1 MKALAKTRLR
11 VGSVLAAT
19 ALLVAQAAC
28 SYKQTPLPEPV
39 ATCVTTDVK
48 YQTNVWP
55 ILKANCRDACHND
68 RDAAAYY
75 NFSMDQFSQVQY
87 YCTTVPPGVSGN
99 VPWLLGNI
107 KHLSNGYSNMPVGG
121 NKLSDC
127 DIAVIEAWIK
137 AGAQNN

>member
-1 MKALAKTRLR
+1 MKSLSKTWLRAGLA
-11 VGSVLAAT
+11 LAAT
-19 ALLVAQAAC
+19 TLLVVQGAC
-28 SYKQTPLPEPV
+28 SYKKEPLPEPV
-39 ATCVTTDVK
+39 ATCVTTNVK
-48 YQTNVWP
+48 YQANVWP

-68 RDAAAYY
+68 RDAPLNY

-87 YCTTVPPGVSGN
+87 YCSTVPPGATGN

-107 KHLSNGYSNMPVGG
+107 KHLSNGYSSMPVGG

-137 AGAQNN
+137 DGAQNN